1 MSDVNWKIQH
11 AMSGRGHVDED
22 VNCQSF
28 VPSLY
33 GIQWQGGTDPM
44 HGQHL
49 HRWYESTDNTLA
61 LVGVSRN
68 KLTAVPPANAL
79 VLRHVKG
86 LHLLHY
92 YTGLALCHLS
102 LAPRQLHADLHH
114 DHTLESLHV
123 SHCALVVET
132 AGRQLFNVSLCARD
146 SHVTPL
152 TSAPLLYRHT
162 EGSRVAV
169 LSSDG
174 ELRAVN
180 SHGTMQW
187 HVRLR
192 ELDEVNIVPHLHLV
206 PHTTLLVAVQG
217 ARLALV
223 DGVRGELVASVRME
237 EHVTDVQMG
246 DVTGDG
252 VSDLLVYSARE
263 LIGHSLSARDSL
275 HTRHVFTVALLVLW
289 LTVFLAMF
297 YRLHRQSVQS
307 S

>member
-1 MSDVNWKIQH
+1 
-11 AMSGRGHVDED
+11 
-22 VNCQSF
+22 
-28 VPSLY
+28 
-33 GIQWQGGTDPM
+33 M
-44 HGQHL
+44 HGQQL
-49 HRWYESTDNTLA
+49 HRWYESTDSTLA

-68 KLTAVPPANAL
+68 KLTTVPPANTL
-79 VLRHVKG
+79 VLHHVKG

-102 LAPRQLHADLHH
+102 LAPRQLHVDLHR
-114 DHTLESLHV
+114 DHTLESVHV

-132 AGRQLFNVSLCARD
+132 AARQLFNVSLCARD

-152 TSAPLLYRHT
+152 TSAPLLYRHA
-162 EGSRVAV
+162 GVSHVAV

-180 SHGTMQW
+180 GHGTTQW
-187 HVRLR
+187 HVTLR
-192 ELDEVNIVPHLHLV
+192 ELRELNVIPHLHLV
-206 PHTTLLVAVQG
+206 PQTTLLVAVQG
-217 ARLALV
+217 ARLVLI
-223 DGVRGELVASVRME
+223 DGARGEQLASVRME

-263 LIGHSLSARDSL
+263 LIGHALTARDSL
-275 HTRHVFTVALLVLW
+275 HMRHVFTVALLTLW
-289 LTVFLAMF
+289 LMVFLAVF